1 MRWRD
6 RGDRF
11 SVFALLLVV
20 LFAATGKAVA
30 GQAWSARAHLQL
42 AAQAADAWADDAR
55 LVWLENDAPV
65 DTSGTAAAWGFLYYS
80 PALGAMRSW
89 SIRNGKIEHAAD
101 HAVRV
106 TAPALRQDWLDSPR
120 IIASALS
127 EARRAG
133 AGALESLV
141 LSCGVFHAEVAWV
154 AVFATSDSTKLYVVV
169 DAAGGDV
176 VRSWRG

>member
-1 MRWRD
+1 MRWCV
-6 RGDRF
+6 RGDG
-11 SVFALLLVV
+11 SWAFALLLGA
-20 LFAATGKAVA
+20 LLGATSEAVA
-30 GQAWSARAHLQL
+30 GQASSARAYLPL

-65 DTSGTAAAWGFLYYS
+65 DTSGTASAWGFLYYS
-80 PALGAMRSW
+80 PVLGAMRSW
-89 SIRNGKIEHAAD
+89 SIRNGKIEHAED

-106 TAPALRQDWLDSPR
+106 TAPALRQEWLDSSR
-120 IIASALS
+120 VVAGALS

-169 DAAGGDV
+169 DANAGDV